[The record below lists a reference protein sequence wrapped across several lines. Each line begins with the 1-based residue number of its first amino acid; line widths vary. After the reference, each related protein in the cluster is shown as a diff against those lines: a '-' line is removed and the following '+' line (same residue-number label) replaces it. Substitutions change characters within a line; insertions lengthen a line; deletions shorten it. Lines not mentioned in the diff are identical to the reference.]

1 MKLKYILILPLLV
14 ATLLVGSEHSCYSV
28 DSSGLTTD
36 KPLGSFKSIM
46 VVDSDVKNFKEIF
59 FMLLDNSY
67 ERIEAAAFLF
77 CAKDKS
83 GYSCQAECD
92 GGSMHFTKKLNI
104 DKISVYPTEMN
115 NRYSKFGEEEEHILV
130 KKKRGRSIVS
140 VKRMKCPKITKALYS
155 PQRDKR
161 DVKEKLYVCYNEKEK
176 RRGSYKYYGC
186 RLRNELCMYG
196 NMAYF
201 GHYGN
206 PSDAKAALK
215 RCKRST
221 PRE

>member
-1 MKLKYILILPLLV
+1 MKLKYILFFPLLV
-14 ATLLVGSEHSCYSV
+14 ATLLVGSEYSCYSV

-36 KPLGSFKSIM
+36 KPLGSFKSIIT
-46 VVDSDVKNFKEIF
+46 VRSNVKNFKEIF
-59 FMLLDNSY
+59 FMLLDNDY

-83 GYSCQAECD
+83 GYSCHAECD
-92 GGSMHFTKKLNI
+92 AGGMHLTKKLNI
-104 DKISVYPTEMN
+104 DKISVYPTEQN
-115 NRYSKFGEEEEHILV
+115 NRHSKLGDEEDHILV
-130 KKKRGRSIVS
+130 KKKGSSSIVS
-140 VKRMKCPKITKALYS
+140 VKRMKCPKITKALYNS
-155 PQRDKR
+155 QRDKR
-161 DVKEKLYVCYNEKEK
+161 DTKEKLYVCYNEKEK
-176 RRGSYKYYGC
+176 RGSSYKYYGC

-206 PSDAKAALK
+206 SSDARAALK